1 MKLFLT
7 SVVTGF
13 LLSSALSASI
23 IFTREAPGVQS
34 TTVAGTTTETFNSL
48 TPGTAGPVSS
58 PIGTYSGGIIVAPDI
73 YGGANQTNYISVGVQ
88 SGTMS
93 YSVNFGSL
101 KTYFGFFWEAADFD
115 DSVAFYNGAV
125 LQATFTPSDILAGLP
140 SAYYG
145 NPNTGSDPF
154 EAFVYLNFTSTDLA
168 SRFDRVVFMNGNLL
182 TGFETDNHSTY
193 DQIIPPP
200 GVPEPSTYALMA
212 TGTLCMIGFARK
224 RRKQNQ

>member
-1 MKLFLT
+1 M
-7 SVVTGF
+7 
-13 LLSSALSASI
+13 
-23 IFTREAPGVQS
+23 
-34 TTVAGTTTETFNSL
+34 
-48 TPGTAGPVSS
+48 
-58 PIGTYSGGIIVAPDI
+58 
-73 YGGANQTNYISVGVQ
+73 
-88 SGTMS
+88 
-93 YSVNFGSL
+93 
-101 KTYFGFFWEAADFD
+101 
-115 DSVAFYNGAV
+115 AFYNGSV

-145 NPNTGSDPF
+145 NPNTGADLF

-193 DQIIPPP
+193 DQIIPPS

-212 TGTLCMIGFARK
+212 TGTFCLIGLARK